1 MESKEKVTFSRYG
14 KSFQEQ
20 LCMVIL
26 DDRPFADQI
35 EEVLDINFLELRY
48 LKLFLKV
55 IFQYRQKYGVHP
67 SRQILGTILAFWD
80 RRRK

>member
-1 MESKEKVTFSRYG
+1 MESKEKITFSRYG

-35 EEVLDINFLELRY
+35 EEV
-48 LKLFLKV
+48 
-55 IFQYRQKYGVHP
+55 GVAISQALHESNISVP
-67 SRQILGTILAFWD
+67 TKIWSTPFSSNLGNHFAF
-80 RRRK
+80 RN